1 MPSESRVIK
10 DLVNRMISAR
20 ITREPRIA
28 HYDSRGRRDTAQTTG
43 VIIGSLT
50 PVDISYAVESTE
62 IDYTPP
68 S

>member
-1 MPSESRVIK
+1 MASQTRVIK
-10 DLVNRMISAR
+10 DLVNRMISSR
-20 ITREPRIA
+20 IAREPRIA